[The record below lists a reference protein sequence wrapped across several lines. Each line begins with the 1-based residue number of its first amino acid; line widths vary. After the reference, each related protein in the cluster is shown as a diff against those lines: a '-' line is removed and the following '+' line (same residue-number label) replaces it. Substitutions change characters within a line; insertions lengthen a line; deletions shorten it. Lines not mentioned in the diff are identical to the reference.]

1 MYLLFIEVKLISLW
15 RIIVEYFV
23 YAYIYQLFIA
33 CLMFYK

>member
-1 MYLLFIEVKLISLW
+1 MYLLFIEVKFHCE